1 MYQTLSTVANDW
13 TPSITSLEAH
23 SARRGVLFPRI
34 RDSAARPPRGGGGG
48 GGLCIA
54 VALDLSEDLHR
65 LTVPRLRPPLA
76 VPPEGR
82 DPDEGGP
89 DSSEQLK

>member
-1 MYQTLSTVANDW
+1 MYQILSTVANDL

-23 SARRGVLFPRI
+23 SARRGVFFPRI
-34 RDSAARPPRGGGGG
+34 RDSATRPPRGG

-76 VPPEGR
+76 IPPEGR

>member
-13 TPSITSLEAH
+13 TPPITSLEAH

-34 RDSAARPPRGGGGG
+34 RDSAPRPPRSGG

-76 VPPEGR
+76 IPPEGR